1 MSQKPSEQPV
11 VPDKDDIKARKLPL
25 RADNPL
31 VAKFLNK
38 KMIGF
43 ILAGFTF
50 FIISTF
56 GANYYFSS
64 DSSKNKNT
72 QSESQQL
79 APSQMTSNEAVND
92 LSNDYSE
99 TNVSQSGKSTTSTHL
114 QKNVQQSNP
123 SLPVESTLTQQF
135 LEQQKMVVIKR
146 AFEAREADLAFAS
159 LTIPNNGNDSTNS
172 ANSHQDIKVK
182 QQSGSLAPSNP
193 RQDDDNRQDDK
204 NAYLYQ
210 ERQGNPYLQN
220 TLIEPASR
228 YQLMAGTLIP
238 GVMLTGINSDLPGQL
253 VGQVSQNVFDTVSG
267 NYLLIP
273 QGTKVIGQYDS
284 RIVYGQSRVLVVWT
298 RLIMPDGSSI
308 NLEGMP
314 GADLSGYAGFHDEVD
329 NHYLRLLGGVVM
341 GSLLGASLQ
350 IAQGEV
356 DGDEPTFAEL
366 AAQGAALNINSAG
379 QAITQ
384 KNLTIQPTLVINPGY
399 RFNIYV
405 TKDVVLRPYQLQEN
419 GR

>member
-1 MSQKPSEQPV
+1 
-11 VPDKDDIKARKLPL
+11 
-25 RADNPL
+25 
-31 VAKFLNK
+31 
-38 KMIGF
+38 
-43 ILAGFTF
+43 
-50 FIISTF
+50 
-56 GANYYFSS
+56 
-64 DSSKNKNT
+64 
-72 QSESQQL
+72 
-79 APSQMTSNEAVND
+79 
-92 LSNDYSE
+92 
-99 TNVSQSGKSTTSTHL
+99 
-114 QKNVQQSNP
+114 
-123 SLPVESTLTQQF
+123 
-135 LEQQKMVVIKR
+135 MVVIKR

-159 LTIPNNGNDSTNS
+159 LTIPNNGNYSPNS
-172 ANSHQDIKVK
+172 ANTHQDIKVK
-182 QQSGSLAPSNP
+182 QQLGSLESTNP
-193 RQDDDNRQDDK
+193 LRDDDNRQDDK

-210 ERQGNPYLQN
+210 ERQANPYLQN
-220 TLIEPASR
+220 TLIEPVSR

-238 GVMLTGINSDLPGQL
+238 GVMLSGINSDLPGQL

-267 NYLLIP
+267 HYLLIP

-314 GADLSGYAGFHDEVD
+314 GADLSGYAGFHDDVD

-356 DGDEPTFAEL
+356 DGDDPTFAEL

-384 KNLTIQPTLVINPGY
+384 KNLNIQPTLVINPGY

-405 TKDVVLRPYQLQEN
+405 TKDVVLRPYQVQEN
-419 GR
+419 RR

>member
-1 MSQKPSEQPV
+1 
-11 VPDKDDIKARKLPL
+11 
-25 RADNPL
+25 
-31 VAKFLNK
+31 
-38 KMIGF
+38 
-43 ILAGFTF
+43 
-50 FIISTF
+50 
-56 GANYYFSS
+56 
-64 DSSKNKNT
+64 
-72 QSESQQL
+72 
-79 APSQMTSNEAVND
+79 
-92 LSNDYSE
+92 
-99 TNVSQSGKSTTSTHL
+99 
-114 QKNVQQSNP
+114 
-123 SLPVESTLTQQF
+123 
-135 LEQQKMVVIKR
+135 
-146 AFEAREADLAFAS
+146 
-159 LTIPNNGNDSTNS
+159 
-172 ANSHQDIKVK
+172 
-182 QQSGSLAPSNP
+182 
-193 RQDDDNRQDDK
+193 
-204 NAYLYQ
+204 
-210 ERQGNPYLQN
+210 
-220 TLIEPASR
+220 
-228 YQLMAGTLIP
+228 LIP